1 MVVPPRAE
9 GGEGYLGRAG
19 QASAWAAADWC
30 RHRRA
35 AAAAQERVRQLG
47 PVGVR
52 RVQTCPTR
60 TSSDVL
66 TEGTRNRAFFL
77 RGGKQGTFQ
86 DFRKDVTTGK
96 HPSRLQYIYHDT
108 LPRAFIT
115 RLVDTRRPVSTGG
128 LPAAARPSTA
138 SRHEWSPFAKPS
150 RHPAPFKS
158 SAWWCCVATSPRT
171 EPPPPPTPP
180 PPTPPPPTPPPPT
193 PPPTPPSPW
202 RTPRV
207 LRR

>member
-9 GGEGYLGRAG
+9 GGEGYLGRDG
-19 QASAWAAADWC
+19 QASASAAADWC

-35 AAAAQERVRQLG
+35 AAAARRTRQAARSG
-47 PVGVR
+47 GAR
-52 RVQTCPTR
+52 RVQTCRTR

-66 TEGTRNRAFFL
+66 TEGTRNSCILLEGRQA
-77 RGGKQGTFQ
+77 RNVI
-86 DFRKDVTTGK
+86 DVTTGK

-158 SAWWCCVATSPRT
+158 SEWWCYVATSPRT
-171 EPPPPPTPP
+171 EPSQ
-180 PPTPPPPTPPPPT
+180 PPTPPPPT

>member
-9 GGEGYLGRAG
+9 GGGGYLGRDG
-19 QASAWAAADWC
+19 QASASAAADWC

-35 AAAAQERVRQLG
+35 AAAARRTRQAARSG
-47 PVGVR
+47 GAR
-52 RVQTCPTR
+52 RVQTCRTR

-66 TEGTRNRAFFL
+66 GRGQRNRAFFL
-77 RGGKQGTFQ
+77 RGGKQGTFRR
-86 DFRKDVTTGK
+86 FRTDVTTGK

-158 SAWWCCVATSPRT
+158 SEWWCCVATSPRT
-171 EPPPPPTPP
+171 EPSQ
-180 PPTPPPPTPPPPT
+180 PPTPPPPT